1 VIGDRQIFLSLAQRA
16 QPMATSENRR
26 NRRRLR
32 SSYITSVISISLVLF
47 LIGIVGLLLIN
58 GRNINNRVRENIGFN
73 IILKERVKEADILQ
87 LQKILDSRKFTLST
101 RYVTKDE
108 AALETEQ
115 LLGEDFVD
123 FLGYNPLPPSIK
135 LNLKASYTRPD
146 SVIIIEQEILSFEQ
160 VSEVVYKK
168 SLLYA
173 INENIRK
180 ISLVII
186 SFSIL
191 LLLVAITLINNTIRL
206 TIYSRRFIINTMRLV
221 GATRGFI
228 RRPFLY
234 ISALNGLVG
243 SLIAMALLFALV
255 YLAQEELEGIISLND
270 IGLMAMLAAA
280 ILTISIVIN
289 WISTYFAVNKY
300 LNIKTDKLYY

>member
-1 VIGDRQIFLSLAQRA
+1 
-16 QPMATSENRR
+16 MATNEKRQ

-47 LIGIVGLLLIN
+47 LIGTVGLLLIN

-73 IILKERVKEADILQ
+73 VILKERVREADVLQ
-87 LQKILDSRKFTLST
+87 LQKILDAKKYTLST

-123 FLGYNPLPPSIK
+123 FLGYNPLPPSIRLK
-135 LNLKASYTRPD
+135 LQANYTRPD
-146 SVIIIEQEILSFEQ
+146 SVMIIEQEILSYEQ

-180 ISLVII
+180 ISIVII

-206 TIYSRRFIINTMRLV
+206 SIYSRRFIIKTMQLV

-234 ISALNGLVG
+234 ISALNGFLG
-243 SLIAMALLFALV
+243 SLIAMGLLGGVL
-255 YLAQEELEGIISLND
+255 YLAQEELEGIISFD
-270 IGLMAMLAAA
+270 DMGLLGLLAAA
-280 ILTISIVIN
+280 ILLISIVIN